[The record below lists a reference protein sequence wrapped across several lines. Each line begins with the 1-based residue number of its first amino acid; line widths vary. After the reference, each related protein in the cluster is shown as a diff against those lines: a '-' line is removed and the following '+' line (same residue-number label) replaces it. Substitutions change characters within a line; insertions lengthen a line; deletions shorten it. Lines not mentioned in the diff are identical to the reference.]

1 MRPPGALPT
10 AEAAWATPGRELA
23 AVFRGDAAP
32 VPAPT
37 APAGRDTRRHCSP
50 SRLADSQTTRRC
62 RGGRSNGHSAS
73 REPRRPGRPR
83 EPASRLRCGL
93 LRRWT
98 RARASGPGRSD
109 RLIAGPQGSAAHD
122 PARAILTPTAT
133 GLAPKAGRR
142 DASTL
147 FPELRSLK
155 QAPPSGLPTGLDQGQ
170 EPGWTVA
177 TVPKVEL
184 QEAAERGS
192 WSLLSLSP
200 SAPGFLSASL
210 RGVSVTCHQESQLV
224 QGATKTSGS
233 QFW

>member
-1 MRPPGALPT
+1 MRPSGALLT

-23 AVFRGDAAP
+23 AVVRGGRRAGPRPDGWL
-32 VPAPT
+32 
-37 APAGRDTRRHCSP
+37 PAGTPDGTARP
-50 SRLADSQTTRRC
+50 AALQTTRRC

-73 REPRRPGRPR
+73 RELRRPGRPR
-83 EPASRLRCGL
+83 EPASHLRCGL

-133 GLAPKAGRR
+133 GLAPKAGRQ

-177 TVPKVEL
+177 AGLLVP
-184 QEAAERGS
+184 AEPEPVC
-192 WSLLSLSP
+192 P
-200 SAPGFLSASL
+200 SASFLPVWEGFLSL
-210 RGVSVTCHQESQLV
+210 
-224 QGATKTSGS
+224 ATKSHN
-233 QFW
+233 